1 MKIVRITAMWCMSCL
16 SMKKTWNKA
25 LKDYPNVQII
35 DLDYDFN
42 EEEVK
47 KYNVGSI
54 LPELIIFKNGI
65 EIERIIGE
73 KSLKEMKKLLEV
85 LDEKN

>member
-25 LKDYPNVQII
+25 LKNYPDIEVI

-47 KYNVGSI
+47 KYNVGKT
-54 LPELIIFKNGI
+54 LPELIIFNDGI

-73 KSLKEMKKLLEV
+73 KSFKEMQKILEV
-85 LDEKN
+85 LNEKN

>member
-1 MKIVRITAMWCMSCL
+1 MKIIRITAMWCMSCL

-25 LKDYPNVQII
+25 LKNYPDIEVI

-47 KYNVGSI
+47 KYNVGKI
-54 LPELIIFKNGI
+54 LPELIVFNNGI

-73 KSLKEMKKLLEV
+73 KSSKEMQKILEV
-85 LDEKN
+85 LNEKN